1 MHFKAALFPKGAA
14 PLNWLFHFVCQR
26 QYVCSCSY
34 HEHMIKRGR
43 EVMKAVILGEET
55 ETESW
60 TFHEETSSAGHR
72 LTPAGH
78 AELSKATEG
87 TEKVLRSGLVRVV

>member
-1 MHFKAALFPKGAA
+1 
-14 PLNWLFHFVCQR
+14 
-26 QYVCSCSY
+26 
-34 HEHMIKRGR
+34 
-43 EVMKAVILGEET
+43 MKAVILGEET